1 MHLNRATLIGNLGA
15 DPEIR
20 TFDNGDKVANF
31 SLATSD
37 RWKDRNTGEQ
47 RERTEWHRVIV
58 FGKLV
63 EVVEQYVRKGDKLLV
78 EGNIRTRKWQDQS
91 GQDRYTTEIV
101 LTGFDSKLIMLGSPN
116 GGSGRA
122 EGQRDAYGD
131 LPGARPPADDTPPRD
146 HPPAGSG
153 FDDEIPF

>member
-1 MHLNRATLIGNLGA
+1 MHLNRATLIGNLGG

-20 TFDNGDKVANF
+20 TFDSGDKVANF

-47 RERTEWHRVIV
+47 KERTEWHRVAV

-63 EVVEQYVRKGDKLLV
+63 DVIEQYVRKGDKVLV
-78 EGNIRTRKWQDQS
+78 EGAIRTRKWQDQS
-91 GQDRYTTEIV
+91 GQDRYSTEIV
-101 LTGFDSKLIMLGSPN
+101 LTGFDSKLIMLGSP
-116 GGSGRA
+116 GSGNGKTD
-122 EGQRDAYGD
+122 GQREAYGD
-131 LPGARPPADDTPPRD
+131 MPGASSPPPRD
-146 HPPAGSG
+146 DAPPAGGG